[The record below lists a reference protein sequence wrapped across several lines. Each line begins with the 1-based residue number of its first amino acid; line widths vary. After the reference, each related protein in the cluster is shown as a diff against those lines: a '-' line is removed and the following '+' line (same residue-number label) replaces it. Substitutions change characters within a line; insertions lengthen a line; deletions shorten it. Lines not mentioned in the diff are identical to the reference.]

1 MLSCGSSIGNKSKR
15 KTTEKGDNGA
25 LVSPHPRGVLL
36 FGGPGAGKSALAR
49 SLATAAG
56 ASLIVVS
63 CPLLLERYFGDS
75 EKSLRRSFAAARAL
89 APCVLVL
96 DDIDAI
102 AGARG
107 SVTGAAAVLSRLV
120 TTLLNELDG
129 VGGEAG
135 APPILVIATASD
147 SSRQTDVN
155 NDDDNGGNNILS
167 AGTLG
172 LDAAL
177 LRAGRLDVHIHIP
190 APTAIDR
197 LAILQAST
205 AVSLFSSSNFPQIS
219 FHQLSQI
226 THDWTCA
233 QIAALL
239 PEAALRAVS
248 ESMGDGIAAA
258 DINVTHIIKAAS
270 TISSSRQFSQE
281 SIDVMLSQATRA
293 RPK

>member
-1 MLSCGSSIGNKSKR
+1 M
-15 KTTEKGDNGA
+15 
-25 LVSPHPRGVLL
+25 LL

-63 CPLLLERYFGDS
+63 CPLLLERYFGES
-75 EKSLRRSFAAARAL
+75 EKSLRRSFAAARAI

-147 SSRQTDVN
+147 RASLQRTN
-155 NDDDNGGNNILS
+155 NDDDDGGGGGVSSSNNTVS

-190 APTAIDR
+190 LPTAIDR
-197 LAILQAST
+197 LAIFQAST
-205 AVSLFSSSNFPQIS
+205 AISFLSTSSQIS
-219 FHQLSQI
+219 FLQLSQI

-248 ESMGDGIAAA
+248 ESVSDGIAA

-270 TISSSRQFSQE
+270 TISLSREFSQE
-281 SIDVMLSQATRA
+281 SIDMLSLTQQQAQTHDSCSVFSG
-293 RPK
+293 PIIFPF